1 MNFRLSAFLTIA
13 TFALAAM
20 FSTPASANDRRD
32 RDDRYDRDDDRY
44 EEICR
49 SCGTVRGIS
58 RINRSSRR
66 NTNATVLGALV
77 GGAIGNQ
84 FGSGDGRKAATV
96 VGAVAGGAIANDRS
110 RDRGGRTVYRISVR
124 MDTGRVFS
132 FDQDRAFG
140 LRPGSRVE
148 VRDGWVEPLN

>member
-1 MNFRLSAFLTIA
+1 MNFRLSGILTVV
-13 TFALAAM
+13 TLALAAT
-20 FSTPASANDRRD
+20 FSTPASADRGD
-32 RDDRYDRDDDRY
+32 RDRYDRDDDRY

-66 NTNATVLGALV
+66 NTNATVLGALI
-77 GGAIGNQ
+77 GGAVGNQ
-84 FGSGDGRKAATV
+84 IGSGDGRRAATV

-110 RDRGGRTVYRISVR
+110 RDRGGRTIYRISVR
-124 MDTGRVFS
+124 MDTGRTFT

-148 VRDGWVEPLN
+148 VVDGWVEPLN

>member
-1 MNFRLSAFLTIA
+1 MIFRLSGFLTVA
-13 TFALAAM
+13 TLALAAM
-20 FSTPASANDRRD
+20 FSTPTSANDRRD
-32 RDDRYDRDDDRY
+32 RDRYDRDDDRY
-44 EEICR
+44 EEVCR

-66 NTNATVLGALV
+66 NVNATVLGALI

-84 FGSGDGRKAATV
+84 VGSGDGRRAATV

-124 MDTGRVFS
+124 MDTGRVYT
-132 FDQDRAFG
+132 FDQERAFG